1 MTIIK
6 ARRNFLK
13 GLLSVG
19 ACTAL
24 PMQTFS
30 NLAFAGGGG
39 SSPQLKFL
47 FINFSDGYPK
57 DCWHPVS
64 IPGSDQYHPTEFSL
78 NLVTKELEAVRE
90 YALFIDGLQ
99 LRGSAGHDGYKNIW
113 RSENSSSL
121 SLDVA
126 IARNSSFN
134 DGVPFASVNAGVSCG
149 HWGHGASVPSRE
161 RSGQGYVRYE
171 DDPRKLYST
180 LFGDDEVLMAFS
192 GGADIDQK
200 KTTMLESSI
209 ADLNKMKQQ
218 LGSLERAKLEA
229 HLSAL
234 TELRQRIGNSGSGSR
249 PDIWH
254 PFPEGYER
262 WNNSDII
269 GASGN
274 SHKLR
279 NDIAELQVQNL
290 VMALA
295 AGKTNVACLSL
306 GTSNDNAVIDGYG
319 NNRAPHD
326 TSHYIASNRDD
337 FISTRQWYL
346 SKVSKAV
353 AKLAELPDINGT
365 SMLDNTLVVLTS
377 EMSDDH
383 CPKGVP
389 VVLFGGKSPSGAV
402 QQQLGLFLADNG
414 RRLQFFDS
422 LPSEGRWGGWNAP
435 SGRPIGDLWQT
446 IGRRINLDEEY
457 SINTLSD
464 VLL

>member
-39 SSPQLKFL
+39 VSPQLKFL

-57 DCWHPVS
+57 NCWHPVS

-78 NLVTKELEAVRE
+78 NLVTNELEEVRE
-90 YALFIDGLQ
+90 HALFIDGLQ
-99 LRGSAGHDGYKNIW
+99 LRGSQGHEGYRNIW
-113 RSENSSSL
+113 RSENSSNL

-126 IARNSSFN
+126 IARNSAFN

-161 RSGQGYVRYE
+161 RSGSGYVRYE

-192 GGADIDQK
+192 GGAGIEEK
-200 KTTMLESSI
+200 KLSILESSI
-209 ADLNKMKQQ
+209 EDLNKMKQQ

-234 TELRQRIGNSGSGSR
+234 TELRQRIGNTGSGIR

-254 PFPEGYER
+254 PFPDGYER
-262 WNNSDII
+262 WNKSDII
-269 GASGN
+269 GASSN
-274 SHKLR
+274 APKLR
-279 NDIAELQVQNL
+279 DDIAELQVQNL
-290 VMALA
+290 VLALA

-306 GTSNDNAVIDGYG
+306 GTTNDNAIIDGYG
-319 NNRAPHD
+319 RNRTPHE
-326 TSHYIASNRDD
+326 TSHYVKENRHD

-353 AKLAELPDINGT
+353 AQLAKLPDINGT
-365 SMLDNTLVVLTS
+365 RMLDNTLVVLTS

-383 CPKGVP
+383 SPKGVP
-389 VVLFGGKSPSGAV
+389 VVLFGGKSQSGAV
-402 QQQLGLFLADNG
+402 HQQLGLHLADNG

-422 LPSEGRWGGWNAP
+422 LPSDERWGGWNAP

-446 IGRRINLDEEY
+446 IARKINLNEEY
-457 SINTLSD
+457 SKNTLSD